1 MSENS
6 GVTKPSS
13 VFNLIRPFS
22 VLLQQYLRFVRK
34 MLLEE
39 CGFLYYKNYFSS
51 LILIL
56 KAEFLSS
63 LNTFPFPSE
72 IFEKSP
78 DFDAENFD
86 IICPPLFI
94 I

>member
-1 MSENS
+1 M
-6 GVTKPSS
+6 
-13 VFNLIRPFS
+13 
-22 VLLQQYLRFVRK
+22 
-34 MLLEE
+34 
-39 CGFLYYKNYFSS
+39 
-51 LILIL
+51 ILIL

-86 IICPPLFI
+86 IILPSIVHNIITLFI
-94 I
+94 PTVKVSFLINMNKLKKTAKDKLIKRRDYEKSLKIILLLLPLP